1 MEHYQAA
8 PLKYRFNNPFL
19 IGFICVV
26 LISLLRYSADIFG
39 NETWAEES
47 TDFLVDEMFKEIGIF
62 TPAASTLFVLERIS
76 SKFALTLSPLYAPAI
91 IHAQCFLVYALVA
104 AYFSRQS
111 FRWLVPSDVLR
122 IGAGVLIAMA
132 PGSNEV
138 IANIPC
144 LPYVIAFGL
153 ALTLVEDPRMMASRR
168 YRWGFAAVWIV
179 GTLSSHISAALLPL
193 SLIRVYGTVWG
204 GLASSEYGNNSA
216 NRLKK
221 SSDDHKASGIHLEPP
236 SNLNKR
242 WINASTEYL
251 ILTLPVVANIAN
263 LIAHTIIALNDT
275 LKITTPVVYPFWV
288 VTRAIVGNFLT
299 TAILAVVSGFPATFP
314 SSLITIW
321 ESNPS
326 LTMVF
331 SSALAIAIF
340 FKLWRT
346 RSYMQSILGIGLF
359 LCIWF
364 LFLIHSVARGSYLQF
379 LGHMPFTI
387 CYRHFWLPYALSLV
401 AILGP
406 FLHWARGFSIKW
418 GVYVLLLSA
427 VCSSMLNISFTR
439 QPKQVSW
446 GEFIKQLEG
455 GAPSA
460 TLTAIDN
467 WAIITVIRDGD
478 KPPRILVNGG
488 NR

>member
-19 IGFICVV
+19 IGLICVV

-62 TPAASTLFVLERIS
+62 TPAASTLFVLERIF

-111 FRWLVPSDVLR
+111 FRWLVPSDLLR

-138 IANIPC
+138 IANLPC

-153 ALTLVEDPRMMASRR
+153 ALTLVEDPNVMASKR
-168 YRWGFAAVWIV
+168 YRWGFVAIWIG

-193 SLIRVYGTVWG
+193 SLIRFYSTFTRGKVSKWRSEDSFKSDEKRIGNSQLRGSNEEALGYSHKPTVNFF
-204 GLASSEYGNNSA
+204 AEA
-216 NRLKK
+216 IFM
-221 SSDDHKASGIHLEPP
+221 A
-236 SNLNKR
+236 
-242 WINASTEYL
+242 
-251 ILTLPVVANIAN
+251 LPVVANIAN
-263 LIAHTIIALNDT
+263 LIVHTVIALNDT

-288 VTRAIVGNFLT
+288 VSRAIVGNFLT

-314 SSLITIW
+314 SSLVTIW
-321 ESNPS
+321 ESNPT

-331 SSALAIAIF
+331 SSALSIAIF
-340 FKLWRT
+340 FKLWRA

-359 LCIWF
+359 LCICF

-387 CYRHFWLPYALSLV
+387 CYRHFWFPYGLSLV

-427 VCSSMLNISFTR
+427 VCGAMLNISFTR

-455 GAPSA
+455 GASHA

-478 KPPRILVNGG
+478 KPPKILVNGG